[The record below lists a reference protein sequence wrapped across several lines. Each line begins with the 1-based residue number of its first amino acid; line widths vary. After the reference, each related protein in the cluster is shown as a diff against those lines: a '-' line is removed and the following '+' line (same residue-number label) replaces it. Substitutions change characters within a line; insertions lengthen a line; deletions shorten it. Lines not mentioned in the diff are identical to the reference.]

1 MHLSALLFECS
12 YIKRRE
18 LVQELNLGE
27 LLFGDGKDDCMNYR
41 YGLSNGDLRGR
52 IVSIQQSKEEDLK
65 RGV

>member
-1 MHLSALLFECS
+1 MYKE
-12 YIKRRE
+12 KRTGPRIE
-18 LVQELNLGE
+18 PWE

-52 IVSIQQSKEEDLK
+52 IVSIRQSKEEDLM